1 MVATTPIP
9 IPSAV
14 VGIPEQLVVVVAFVV
29 CMEIAKLVNL
39 GVGILECQNMEY
51 GVCAM
56 MLKGEV
62 EVERQEISST
72 STTPSSVG
80 MAALGNGAAI
90 FCLLAVACADK
101 LGYNYQPVAHS
112 EQGLSFVPGASG
124 HELPQQSLVQQA
136 PIQQASIQHAAPI
149 QQTSSQVSQPAPL
162 IEEYEKEFYS
172 YSAPE
177 EEFDDGA
184 SNQRSSN
191 SLKRNL
197 RVLFIRTPENQGL
210 ANAALSLARQATDER
225 TAIYVLTKQADV
237 GNLAKQLENQKSQSR
252 SIPEVH
258 FVKYRTPQDAA
269 HAQQAIQSQYNS
281 LPGASHSDQGTAN
294 VLNFASK
301 ATGPATNT
309 APASPH
315 AQYLPANPVPS
326 QQYLPSSL
334 RRLRL

>member
-1 MVATTPIP
+1 MRAI
-9 IPSAV
+9 I
-14 VGIPEQLVVVVAFVV
+14 
-29 CMEIAKLVNL
+29 
-39 GVGILECQNMEY
+39 IL
-51 GVCAM
+51 
-56 MLKGEV
+56 
-62 EVERQEISST
+62 
-72 STTPSSVG
+72 
-80 MAALGNGAAI
+80 
-90 FCLLAVACADK
+90 CLLAVACADK

-124 HELPQQSLVQQA
+124 HE
-136 PIQQASIQHAAPI
+136 IRGEASIQQAPI